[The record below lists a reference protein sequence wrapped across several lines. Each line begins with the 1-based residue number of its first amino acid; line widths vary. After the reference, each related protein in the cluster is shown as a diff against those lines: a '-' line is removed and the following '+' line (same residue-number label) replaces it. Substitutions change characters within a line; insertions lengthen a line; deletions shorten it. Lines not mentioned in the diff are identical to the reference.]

1 LKRPK
6 RLDANHIRW
15 IYNTVT
21 TKNPLQFNLPFAS
34 WTRAQLQ
41 LLLVSKRTRRGA
53 MRIRA
58 LLFALGAVALFIP
71 FRANASVVSI
81 CNQGDASLNV
91 TTAVYSKSVW
101 LGDSYHVT
109 GWYAIEPGNC
119 AVVYSAEDPQDVYFG
134 FTFLDS
140 DQNLRKYVSTPSGGQ
155 DNLFKAISENFCV
168 AVGQVFDYNTKTK
181 GVVGGC
187 QAGFRPLEFSLYAG
201 LDSDNYGRVGYTLFP
216 HKDDR
221 ESDVIGTRTGTTARL
236 IFGDAVQFDGSQ
248 WAYANGTALPHNL
261 IDERTGLPPLL
272 PKQQYS
278 PGKEPVAEYSK
289 QIKGVMNSFQQCR
302 DTGRGINMVSSRF
315 DMDDYGIV
323 SFTSSDSMGP
333 NPSYGAAIANLD
345 LDDPHIND
353 DDPGCLLV
361 SFDCKNAMQ
370 CVRQGS
376 DAMKYL
382 SFWMNTREQA
392 NTIIEALKGIA
403 VLYPD
408 GQGEMHN
415 K

>member
-1 LKRPK
+1 M
-6 RLDANHIRW
+6 
-15 IYNTVT
+15 
-21 TKNPLQFNLPFAS
+21 
-34 WTRAQLQ
+34 
-41 LLLVSKRTRRGA
+41 

-91 TTAVYSKSVW
+91 TTAVYSKSMW

-134 FTFLDS
+134 FTFQGS

-168 AVGQVFDYNTKTK
+168 AIGQVFDYNTKTK

-187 QAGFRPLEFSLYAG
+187 QAGFQPLEFSLYAG

-221 ESDVIGTRTGTTARL
+221 ESDVIGTHAGTTARL
-236 IFGDAVQFDGSQ
+236 IFGDAVQFDGSR
-248 WAYANGTALPHNL
+248 WTYANGTPLPDTL
-261 IDERTGLPPLL
+261 IISKTGLPPLL

-278 PGKEPVAEYSK
+278 PRREPVATYLK
-289 QIKGVMNSFQQCR
+289 QIKDTMNSFHECTATLGAR
-302 DTGRGINMVSSRF
+302 ILSTGF

-323 SFTSSDSMGP
+323 NASSTETLMQASLALA
-333 NPSYGAAIANLD
+333 YGAAIANLD
-345 LDDPHIND
+345 LENAKFTDED
-353 DDPGCLLV
+353 GCVLV
-361 SFDCKNAMQ
+361 DLACKNGGQ
-370 CVRQGS
+370 CIRNGD
-376 DAMKYL
+376 DATVWFAFYV
-382 SFWMNTREQA
+382 NTREQA
-392 NTIIEALKGIA
+392 NTIIEALKAIA
-403 VLYPD
+403 VFYPD
-408 GQGEMHN
+408 GQGEIHAN
-415 K
+415 